1 VTTQHYDWDANMHL
15 QGRHDTCVEN
25 LPDGPEHDLIR
36 AHRLVFVLQG
46 VLEMM
51 ISVPVFDANGKHGG
65 LFEVKTFTLDAKGD
79 TNVSK

>member
-1 VTTQHYDWDANMHL
+1 MHL
-15 QGRHDTCVEN
+15 QGRGEACVESM
-25 LPDGPEHDLIR
+25 PDGQEHDLIR
-36 AHRLVFVLQG
+36 AHRLIFVLQG

-51 ISVPVFDANGKHGG
+51 ISLPVFAANGKHGG